1 MNVVSRRIASFA
13 VTVFLAG
20 TVTYVLPKLPSIWSG
35 DGQLPGPSAFID
47 WWAWVLQGGFIDPAV
62 TQAIPW
68 TLSLMGLATVVSF
81 VVGSIAGALLASPFG
96 KIGTLAQWSTP
107 AALTLYATPYF
118 ILGMV
123 LIWLFV
129 WLVDLFPPGGGYS
142 LGESPELSW
151 HGIQTI
157 LWHGTLPISS
167 IVLAGIAHW
176 LVLMR
181 AMMVTVEGED
191 YVTLS
196 RAMGLNETRIF
207 TWYRMRNCALPQVT
221 QLFLSLGI
229 IFTGAVMV
237 EIVFAY
243 PGIGYLLQQAILS
256 NNASQ
261 LQSIVI
267 TTALMFALL
276 LAVME
281 SLYPVI
287 DRRIGKA

>member
-1 MNVVSRRIASFA
+1 MTS
-13 VTVFLAG
+13 TG
-20 TVTYVLPKLPSIWSG
+20 TLSTSP
-35 DGQLPGPSAFID
+35 PSATR
-47 WWAWVLQGGFIDPAV
+47 L
-62 TQAIPW
+62 
-68 TLSLMGLATVVSF
+68 
-81 VVGSIAGALLASPFG
+81 
-96 KIGTLAQWSTP
+96 
-107 AALTLYATPYF
+107 
-118 ILGMV
+118 
-123 LIWLFV
+123 
-129 WLVDLFPPGGGYS
+129 
-142 LGESPELSW
+142 
-151 HGIQTI
+151 
-157 LWHGTLPISS
+157 
-167 IVLAGIAHW
+167 
-176 LVLMR
+176 
-181 AMMVTVEGED
+181 
-191 YVTLS
+191 
-196 RAMGLNETRIF
+196 RIF

-229 IFTGAVMV
+229 IFTGVVMV